1 MLDALRTGWRSLFT
15 PYSAGPSESDLA
27 GQITWEVDRRLG
39 RADVAALPAVVRARE
54 LIVTEA
60 AQLEPVAYRDG
71 YAMTE
76 QPAVMKRPAPGMTR
90 YEWVNQIVGSL
101 IDEGDAILWLPS
113 SGRNAEGWPD
123 VAIPLPVGEVQ
134 IEWSS
139 TPFVR
144 DYHWRGRQLFEGRDL
159 LHIALGRQ
167 PGELRGHSPLDE
179 CADALYRVLGTE
191 LYAAD
196 YFTAGAVPDVVL
208 KYAGSMTNAE
218 ADRVKARW
226 VANHRDRSPAVLQ
239 QGWDFSMAGADPQ
252 TSQLLESRNRG
263 DVEVARVL
271 GIVPAELLLVALAG
285 SSMTYQNVA
294 QMLDTFVR
302 VTVGPKYLALIE
314 ESFGDLLPRSQ
325 AVRFS
330 TSELFRLAE
339 AERITTE
346 ATAIAAGIYTL
357 PEVRRNHGLPP
368 TSAPAIPPALQPTGV
383 PPAPSVGVP
392 A

>member
-1 MLDALRTGWRSLFT
+1 MLDALRTGWRSLFN
-15 PYSAGPSESDLA
+15 PAPSESDLG
-27 GQITWEVDRRLG
+27 GQIQWAVDRRLG

-54 LIVTEA
+54 LIVTTA
-60 AQLEPVAYRDG
+60 AQLEPVAFRDG
-71 YAMTE
+71 FAME
-76 QPAVMKRPAPGMTR
+76 DQPAVMRRPAPGMTR
-90 YEWVNQIVGSL
+90 YEWVSQIVGSL
-101 IDEGDAILWLPS
+101 IDEGDAILWLPE

-123 VAIPLPVGEVQ
+123 VAVPLPLGEVE
-134 IEWSS
+134 ISWSS

-144 DYHWRGRQLFEGRDL
+144 EYRWHGRQLFEGRDL
-159 LHIALGRQ
+159 LHLALGRRA
-167 PGELRGHSPLDE
+167 GDLRGHSPLDD

-196 YFTAGAVPDVVL
+196 YFTSGAVPDVVL
-208 KYAGSMTNAE
+208 KYAGSLNDGE
-218 ADRVKARW
+218 AAAAKARW
-226 VANHRDRSPAVLQ
+226 MATHQDRSPAVLQ
-239 QGWDFSMAGADPQ
+239 NGWDVTTTGANPE
-252 TSQLLESRNRG
+252 TSQLLESRSRG

-271 GIVPAELLLVALAG
+271 GIVPAELLLITLA
-285 SSMTYQNVA
+285 SSSLTYQNVA

-339 AERITTE
+339 SERIATE

-357 PEVRRNHGLPP
+357 PEVRRGHGLPAGN
-368 TSAPAIPPALQPTGV
+368 APAIPPALQPTPAPPAASLGV
-383 PPAPSVGVP
+383 PVQ
-392 A
+392 